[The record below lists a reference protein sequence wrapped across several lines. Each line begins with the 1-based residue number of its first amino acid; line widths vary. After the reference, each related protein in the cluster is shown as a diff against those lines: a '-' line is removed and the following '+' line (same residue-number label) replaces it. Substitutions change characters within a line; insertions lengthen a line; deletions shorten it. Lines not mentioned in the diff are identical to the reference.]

1 MTTVFAVAHT
11 IPLGVAIAKE
21 GKRNPNMESL
31 YDYGSRAGF
40 WRMHRLF
47 TSKKVPVTVF
57 AAGMVSHDLVSCA
70 PFCIGVFPFLAHA
83 YIDSMT

>member
-1 MTTVFAVAHT
+1 MTQQYEVKIILISSSSFHLVWAAHT
-11 IPLGVAIAKE
+11 LVILE

-47 TSKKVPVTVF
+47 TSKKIPVTVF
-57 AAGMVSHDLVSCA
+57 AAGMVR
-70 PFCIGVFPFLAHA
+70 
-83 YIDSMT
+83 